1 MKRIEKNGWGQVAP
15 CCFPDP
21 VNLRSRRTPADGV
34 ATKTPLCIIRRASVS
49 STPSFLT
56 SIEKNPFFQVLC
68 LKVSRKNKKKLS
80 KFNSKFQSLPAEF
93 ATEILLPLD
102 TFSQLRVIRLGSIS
116 GKEFSDQ

>member
-49 STPSFLT
+49 STPSSWNLYRKEPVLPGSLSQ
-56 SIEKNPFFQVLC
+56 SIEEKQ
-68 LKVSRKNKKKLS
+68 
-80 KFNSKFQSLPAEF
+80 EE
-93 ATEILLPLD
+93 TI
-102 TFSQLRVIRLGSIS
+102 
-116 GKEFSDQ
+116 